1 INLSNV
7 TIPKKV
13 QCLLQMGNNF
23 ALPSYNIRKNCIE
36 LIKNLENNVKNLG
49 NKAILIVRNQAI
61 GMIDKLVSTKPVN
74 NMLNKKLR
82 YLFSVTKQFIK
93 NNQEVVFTRA
103 DKGNVTVAL
112 NINTYKDKMNDMLKD
127 RSTYTM
133 IERDP
138 TKQLTDSIR
147 SLLTEWVK
155 FGYIESN
162 TYKKIYNSDGILPLA
177 YGLLKI
183 HKLNCPYNNHKPTC
197 SDRYLSFLSAHPISQ
212 KRGALIGVVDRVFLL
227 SHPRFHEDNLNWV
240 IQTFLGNDYPMKFI
254 FETLNRRLKALIRQK
269 TGSQVNSGVGS
280 ETVDITPSWF
290 IMPYFPHLYNK
301 FKNLTKNISVKL
313 GWFSLNK
320 LQGIIKGQKDVR
332 PTDSNKNVVYK
343 IKCKDCNASYVGQTK
358 RKLKTRITEHKNN
371 IKWKSVKPSVITEH
385 RRQLGHEF
393 DWENIEICDRE
404 GYYNKRMISE
414 MLYINTQWNGL
425 DLKSDTE
432 FLHHAYSSTIEKIFL
447 T

>member
-1 INLSNV
+1 
-7 TIPKKV
+7 TI
-13 QCLLQMGNNF
+13 
-23 ALPSYNIRKNCIE
+23 
-36 LIKNLENNVKNLG
+36 
-49 NKAILIVRNQAI
+49 
-61 GMIDKLVSTKPVN
+61 
-74 NMLNKKLR
+74 
-82 YLFSVTKQFIK
+82 
-93 NNQEVVFTRA
+93 
-103 DKGNVTVAL
+103 AL

-138 TKQLTDSIR
+138 TKQLTDSVR
-147 SLLTEWVK
+147 SLLTEWIK
-155 FGYIESN
+155 FGFLDV
-162 TYKKIYNSDGILPLA
+162 TMLRVDGRLEFNL
-177 YGLLKI
+177 YR
-183 HKLNCPYNNHKPTC
+183 KPTC
-197 SDRYLSFLSAHPISQ
+197 SGRYLSFLSAHPISQ

-301 FKNLTKNISVKL
+301 FKNLTKYISVKL
-313 GWFSLNK
+313 GWISLNK

-332 PTDSNKNVVYK
+332 LTDSNKNVVYK

-385 RRQLGHEF
+385 GRQLGHEF

-414 MLYINTQWNGL
+414 MLYINTQWKGL
-425 DLKSDTE
+425 NLKSDTE